1 METRSQSPAVVTAP
15 RVETVREDHLDEW
28 LAANGSS
35 ALAVVRFERASIA
48 SEARP
53 ERLPNG
59 ASVAPPLE
67 VAANLP
73 QLGSH
78 RLVEVWCGAGEI
90 ERGREG
96 DLEFAHDGTSLFGSI
111 ELEVG
116 MGGAS
121 ASATRHAYGAILAF
135 LTRRGYPHPLRM
147 WNVIPDIHGTEA
159 EIERY
164 QQFCAMRS
172 RAFEACYGSGFPRRL
187 CASSAVGSRD
197 SKLLV
202 YFLAARLPGRHW
214 ENPRQVSAYEY
225 PLRYGP
231 RSPSFARATSLV
243 TGSCGT
249 SSLTVFVSG
258 TASIVGHESRH
269 EGEAALQLAETL
281 CNLEILVARAC
292 GGELRPV
299 GPSALAS
306 LSALKVYVRDA
317 ADLECLRWGL
327 EERARPSAETLFLE
341 ADICRRELLVEV
353 EGVV

>member
-73 QLGSH
+73 QL
-78 RLVEVWCGAGEI
+78 
-90 ERGREG
+90 
-96 DLEFAHDGTSLFGSI
+96 
-111 ELEVG
+111 EVG
-116 MGGAS
+116 MGGAI